1 MATTPIAKRP
11 SDRIAEII
19 REGNSYFVAN
29 KFTNEQVNIFAVQKY
44 LDEQWEEETSYIFEG
59 TK

>member
-19 REGNSYFVAN
+19 REENNYFVAN
-29 KFTNEQVNIFAVQKY
+29 KFTNEQVNIFAIQKY

>member
-19 REGNSYFVAN
+19 REENNYFVAN